1 MNQIDSMAIPVEG
14 RMTTEELFEL
24 KNKMNTKALAK
35 RRSKTVLRVVANIV
49 FAVVILL
56 PLLYAIS
63 IAFMPSNELFT
74 TELNIV
80 PKHPTVQNFIDA
92 LRTVPLLRFIVNSF
106 IMAGFMCQMPSI
118 IP

>member
-35 RRSKTVLRVVANIV
+35 RRSKTVLRIVANIV

-80 PKHPTVQNFIDA
+80 PKHPTVQNFIDM
-92 LRTVPLLRFIVNSF
+92 LEYF
-106 IMAGFMCQMPSI
+106 
-118 IP
+118 

>member
-14 RMTTEELFEL
+14 RMTIEELFEL

-56 PLLYAIS
+56 IIGMIIYAKIE
-63 IAFMPSNELFT
+63 F
-74 TELNIV
+74 
-80 PKHPTVQNFIDA
+80 KYKK
-92 LRTVPLLRFIVNSF
+92 
-106 IMAGFMCQMPSI
+106 
-118 IP
+118 

>member
-56 PLLYAIS
+56 IIGMIIYAKIE
-63 IAFMPSNELFT
+63 F
-74 TELNIV
+74 
-80 PKHPTVQNFIDA
+80 KYKK
-92 LRTVPLLRFIVNSF
+92 
-106 IMAGFMCQMPSI
+106 
-118 IP
+118 